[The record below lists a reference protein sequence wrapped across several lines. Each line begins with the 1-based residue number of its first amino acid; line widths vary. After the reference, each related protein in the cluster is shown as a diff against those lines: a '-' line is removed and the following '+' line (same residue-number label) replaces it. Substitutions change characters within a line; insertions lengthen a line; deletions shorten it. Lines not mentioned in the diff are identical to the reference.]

1 MASRSGSTVSVK
13 AKVLIVDEHP
23 AVREDLAM
31 LLATQPDLEVCGEAA
46 DLHGALALV
55 ARARPDVAIVDISL
69 RNGNGIEVI
78 RRISRRH
85 GAVRILVWSMY
96 PENVYARRALRAG
109 AHGYLNKGQATRHV
123 LDAVRAIL
131 QGKLYV
137 SREVV
142 NQLLPAVDGRKPA
155 EHSPLDR
162 LSNREL
168 EAFQYMGQGMST
180 EAIADKMD
188 ISPRTL
194 ETFRSR
200 MKQKLEISTLA
211 ELLERAAQWVA
222 GSKFLSD

>member
-1 MASRSGSTVSVK
+1 
-13 AKVLIVDEHP
+13 
-23 AVREDLAM
+23 M
-31 LLATQPDLEVCGEAA
+31 LLATQPDLDVCGEAA
-46 DLHGALALV
+46 DLQGALALV

-69 RNGNGIEVI
+69 RNDNGIEVI
-78 RRISRRH
+78 RRISRRQ

-96 PENVYARRALRAG
+96 PETVYARRALRAG
-109 AHGYLNKGQATRHV
+109 AHGYLNKGQATHLV

-168 EAFQYMGQGMST
+168 EAFQYMGQGMTTESIAEKMNIST
-180 EAIADKMD
+180 
-188 ISPRTL
+188 RTL
-194 ETFRSR
+194 ETFRFR
-200 MKQKLEISTLA
+200 MKQKLGVSTLA
-211 ELLERAAQWVA
+211 ELIERAAQWVA
-222 GSKFLSD
+222 ESRFLSD